1 MICYLWL
8 YTCHGLKIEALQT
21 MSLSSF
27 VLHLRTGFTMKWT
40 RGTEMNRTEMV
51 YLLEMVHHD
60 SWHVVNRCFSE
71 IICVKTCSGRMAA
84 ASMV

>member
-1 MICYLWL
+1 
-8 YTCHGLKIEALQT
+8 
-21 MSLSSF
+21 
-27 VLHLRTGFTMKWT
+27 MKWT